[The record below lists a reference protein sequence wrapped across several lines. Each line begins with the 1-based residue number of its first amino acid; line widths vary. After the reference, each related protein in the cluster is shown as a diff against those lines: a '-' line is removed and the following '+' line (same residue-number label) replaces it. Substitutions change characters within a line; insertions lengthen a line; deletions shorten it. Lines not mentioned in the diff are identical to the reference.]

1 MERHEGTWCWWA
13 VAWTSEGDAA
23 DRSAGARGAREVRGE
38 ETMPQLVA
46 LILVG
51 AGLYAGFRWLTLEL
65 RRHAEEAARVSEEVR
80 SRAAAAARTPKDLGA
95 LEWDERAGVY
105 RPRASA

>member
-1 MERHEGTWCWWA
+1 MERHEGTLFWWS
-13 VAWTSEGDAA
+13 VAWTSEGDG
-23 DRSAGARGAREVRGE
+23 AGGTTRAQGTREVKGE

-51 AGLYAGFRWLTLEL
+51 AGLYAGLRWLTLEL
-65 RRHAEEAARVSEEVR
+65 RRHAEEAARVSAEAR
-80 SRAAAAARTPKDLGA
+80 ARAAAAAGTPKDLGA
-95 LEWDERAGVY
+95 LEWDESTGVY